1 MHALGEALH
10 ARKQSLLFLNRRG
23 FNTFLFCPDCGHVFH
38 CLNCSVS
45 LNHHAAEGKLRCH
58 YCDLAVDIPRQCPA
72 CRGSRILSYGVGTER
87 LEAEVKKAFPQAR
100 VARMDSD
107 TMAAGGAHGRILQ
120 ALERFEIDVLV
131 GTQMITK
138 GHDFPNVT
146 LVGVV
151 SADTAMNMPD
161 FRAAEKTFQ
170 ILTQVAG
177 RGGRGDFPGKVV
189 IQTFNPGHYAIQ
201 RVKTHDVEGF
211 YQDEMHIRQPLS
223 WPPISR
229 MINLQMSSLNREK
242 GREGAMSIA
251 AFARLRCQETSAVA
265 RIDVLGPAEAPIAR
279 IRGRH
284 RWQLLLMGKDS
295 RALHTLVK
303 DLLAGTKQKGLEI
316 KVDVDPMNFM

>member
-1 MHALGEALH
+1 
-10 ARKQSLLFLNRRG
+10 
-23 FNTFLFCPDCGHVFH
+23 
-38 CLNCSVS
+38 
-45 LNHHAAEGKLRCH
+45 
-58 YCDLAVDIPRQCPA
+58 
-72 CRGSRILSYGVGTER
+72 
-87 LEAEVKKAFPQAR
+87 
-100 VARMDSD
+100 
-107 TMAAGGAHGRILQ
+107 
-120 ALERFEIDVLV
+120 
-131 GTQMITK
+131 
-138 GHDFPNVT
+138 
-146 LVGVV
+146 
-151 SADTAMNMPD
+151 MNMPD

-223 WPPISR
+223 WPPMSR

-251 AFARLRCQETSAVA
+251 AFARLLCQETSAAA

-279 IRGRH
+279 IKGRH

-303 DLLAGTKQKGLEI
+303 DILAGTKQKGLEI

>member
-1 MHALGEALH
+1 
-10 ARKQSLLFLNRRG
+10 
-23 FNTFLFCPDCGHVFH
+23 
-38 CLNCSVS
+38 
-45 LNHHAAEGKLRCH
+45 
-58 YCDLAVDIPRQCPA
+58 
-72 CRGSRILSYGVGTER
+72 
-87 LEAEVKKAFPQAR
+87 VKKAFPQAR